1 MVCWW
6 LEQKSLERERKGQI
20 SSQSRTETIQVDREC
35 VWWGCQWSSRQ
46 SEGDGLEISASN

>member
-1 MVCWW
+1 MCWW

-46 SEGDGLEISASN
+46 SEGDGLEISASD